1 MPAWV
6 PSPQQNVGDALR
18 DAANRIA
25 QNAMQA
31 ARREVQQELTE
42 LQAQRAGLDAA
53 LRTAGP
59 GPGRAAIQVRVDRLD
74 REIREM
80 ERALE
85 NLSGQTGVAGQT
97 GQRPTFTETRPP
109 DFRNFP
115 EPRID
120 PVPIIGTTLGILFVA
135 FPLALTIS
143 RYIWKRSTSAPSP
156 ALSVE
161 QTRRFDRLEQSVDA
175 IAIEIERI
183 SENQRYLTRVL
194 ADSKQAASVGSGSAV
209 SK

>member
-1 MPAWV
+1 MPARV
-6 PSPQQNVGDALR
+6 SSSQQGIGDAVR
-18 DAANRIA
+18 DAANNIA
-25 QNAMQA
+25 DRAMQA

-53 LRTAGP
+53 IRNEGP
-59 GPGRAAIQVRVDRLD
+59 GPGRAAIQVRIDRLD
-74 REIREM
+74 REIRDM

-85 NLSGQTGVAGQT
+85 NLSGRPGVAGQT

-109 DFRNFP
+109 NLSDFRQ
-115 EPRID
+115 PRID
-120 PVPIIGTTLGILFVA
+120 PVPIIATTLGILFIA

-194 ADSKQAASVGSGSAV
+194 ADSKQSASVGSGSAV